1 MPQDTAQ
8 DVVGRWR
15 TAAETGDAEA
25 AARCL
30 APDVVLIS
38 PLTERFRFTGRD
50 QVTDVLTAAFTV
62 LSDIRFHTE
71 VREGGTVAL
80 FARARI
86 GRQDMEE
93 AQLLRLDDDG
103 R

>member
-1 MPQDTAQ
+1 MPQDTVQ

-15 TAAETGDAEA
+15 SAAERGDAEA

-30 APDVVLIS
+30 ASDVVLIS

-62 LSDIRFHTE
+62 L
-71 VREGGTVAL
+71 
-80 FARARI
+80 
-86 GRQDMEE
+86 
-93 AQLLRLDDDG
+93 
-103 R
+103 